1 MKHSCESQSTYRA
14 YAKIN
19 LHLDVTG
26 ILPPG
31 SPQIPQGLRGGSGY
45 HSVAMLMQSID
56 LHDVVTVEAV
66 SGPGVEIHCN
76 LPYIPTDRRNIAW
89 KAANAFGIHD
99 GIRITLEKHI
109 PSQAGL
115 GGGSADAAA
124 VLTALRDM
132 FRPDMPDGE
141 LRAIGAT
148 VGADV
153 PFCLMGGCCLAE
165 GIGEALTPLPCLPAG
180 YEIEVLKP
188 SAGVN
193 TARAYAALDS
203 IALRRPQ
210 TDKAIEYARQGDWE
224 KLFPLCE
231 NVFEQADRLPG
242 LAQYRRSRLERGA
255 LLARMTGSGSAVY
268 SIWRAGTRPA
278 GLAAPMAC
286 EGSYVCRAVEQ
297 GVERV

>member
-1 MKHSCESQSTYRA
+1 MKHAYRA

-19 LHLDVTG
+19 LLLDVTG
-26 ILPPG
+26 KLPN
-31 SPQIPQGLRGGSGY
+31 GY
-45 HSVAMLMQSID
+45 HSVAMIMQSID
-56 LHDVVTVEAV
+56 LHDTVTVEAA
-66 SGPGVEIHCN
+66 GRPGVGIACD

-89 KAANAFGIHD
+89 KACEAFGVTD
-99 GIRITLEKHI
+99 GLNITLEKRI

-132 FRPDMPDGE
+132 FKPGMPDGE
-141 LRAIGAT
+141 LLAIGAK

-153 PFCLMGGCCLAE
+153 PFCLTGGCCLAE
-165 GIGEALTPLPCLPAG
+165 GIGELLTSLPCLPDG

-193 TARAYAALDS
+193 TAKAYAALDT

-210 TDKAIEYARQGDWE
+210 TAQAVGYARQSDWE
-224 KLFPLCE
+224 SLFPLCE
-231 NVFEQADRLPG
+231 NVFEQVARLPG
-242 LAQYRRSRLERGA
+242 LAEYRRGRLEHGA

-268 SIWRAGTRPA
+268 SIWRAGTMPA
-278 GLAAPMAC
+278 ALQAPMVC
-286 EGSYVCRAVEQ
+286 EGSFICKPTQ
-297 GVERV
+297 FGVEEI